1 MEINRLKR
9 KSLTNIH
16 TKTHRHTTHTRT
28 HTHYDRDFTIL
39 LNNLIFYLFASQFQL
54 TVDTSKQ
61 ITRLKYNI
69 ALVLLNSAD
78 GRFVDVCGFFRHEK
92 KKISICLCRKFIQTL
107 GVFLAFF
114 KIRSQYQT
122 LHIALQCI
130 TDRNLR
136 NCEYLSFN
144 LSLNRR
150 HITII

>member
-16 TKTHRHTTHTRT
+16 TKTHRHTHTTHTRT

-78 GRFVDVCGFFRHEK
+78 GRFFDVCGFFRHEK
-92 KKISICLCRKFIQTL
+92 NNQ
-107 GVFLAFF
+107 
-114 KIRSQYQT
+114 
-122 LHIALQCI
+122 
-130 TDRNLR
+130 
-136 NCEYLSFN
+136 YLSVSKIHPNFGSIFSVLQN
-144 LSLNRR
+144 SLTISNSSHRFAVHNRSKPPKL
-150 HITII
+150 

>member
-78 GRFVDVCGFFRHEK
+78 GRFVDVCGFFRYEK
-92 KKISICLCRKFIQTL
+92 KKSVSVCVENSSKL
-107 GVFLAFF
+107 
-114 KIRSQYQT
+114 
-122 LHIALQCI
+122 
-130 TDRNLR
+130 
-136 NCEYLSFN
+136 
-144 LSLNRR
+144 
-150 HITII
+150 